1 MPIPRDI
8 IISRINETT
17 LWISWFLP
25 SPKDD
30 EENVDLMEVQLS
42 TNRLFPDTSPETITL
57 KVSSTLQSVVVSKLP
72 TPLWKKVYYARVQ
85 GVSSNKKRVQR
96 NSWSITTEKWTV
108 GGDCE
113 AVTYLDDTMS
123 NEPSGNFPVHFFFLF
138 FLVFFINFFFL
149 IESFFSF
156 QEWKCKTC
164 PKGGYCDG
172 EVRHAG
178 IVPKFGWAVCSK
190 NSSIPFQSCS
200 FPAACLGKPNLH
212 LLKKYKEEG
221 NEDPANCRRSNC
233 TIGCNAAY
241 RNDSQLCGAC
251 ALNYSHGDLSGQC
264 DKCPENG
271 TNTAFAVLG
280 IVFGIL
286 GIIIYVKLTLSDE
299 GKVDASDGIL
309 AILLSFIQ
317 LISLLTTFPIEWPT
331 IFIAIFQVGGAIT
344 VLGQHLVNLKCMLLD
359 STEADVFYIFLVVW
373 ALIPFFMVAASNLI
387 WELIPRFNQCSNIT
401 NIPQK
406 RRTSIVALLNLI
418 WPSLVA
424 QTFKTFSCVSVCNNG
439 LFLRADINERCFEN
453 RHIYFVIFLGVPMML
468 GYVLGFPFAALIATR
483 KLHQRAR
490 LKKKLPSESN
500 GFQTWGSFFSAY
512 RTDVWWW
519 YVVLF

>member
-1 MPIPRDI
+1 
-8 IISRINETT
+8 
-17 LWISWFLP
+17 
-25 SPKDD
+25 
-30 EENVDLMEVQLS
+30 
-42 TNRLFPDTSPETITL
+42 
-57 KVSSTLQSVVVSKLP
+57 
-72 TPLWKKVYYARVQ
+72 
-85 GVSSNKKRVQR
+85 
-96 NSWSITTEKWTV
+96 
-108 GGDCE
+108 
-113 AVTYLDDTMS
+113 
-123 NEPSGNFPVHFFFLF
+123 
-138 FLVFFINFFFL
+138 
-149 IESFFSF
+149 
-156 QEWKCKTC
+156 
-164 PKGGYCDG
+164 
-172 EVRHAG
+172 
-178 IVPKFGWAVCSK
+178 
-190 NSSIPFQSCS
+190 
-200 FPAACLGKPNLH
+200 
-212 LLKKYKEEG
+212 
-221 NEDPANCRRSNC
+221 
-233 TIGCNAAY
+233 
-241 RNDSQLCGAC
+241 
-251 ALNYSHGDLSGQC
+251 SGQC

-387 WELIPRFNQCSNIT
+387 WELIPRFNQCNNIT

-439 LFLRADINERCFEN
+439 LFLRADI
-453 RHIYFVIFLGVPMML
+453 
-468 GYVLGFPFAALIATR
+468 
-483 KLHQRAR
+483 
-490 LKKKLPSESN
+490 
-500 GFQTWGSFFSAY
+500 
-512 RTDVWWW
+512 
-519 YVVLF
+519 